1 MDKTLL
7 NVNDKI
13 IASDKAGEAL
23 LYRDRIATD
32 SGTLLTFDETESEIR
47 NIHSDQEYD
56 GTDLFFFAGGIK
68 LSKLY
73 SVEGNDFT
81 FSRSG
86 EATQTNK
93 NGTVTTVPAN
103 TPVINYLNGNLLGY
117 LSDIDQGG
125 RGVDVATA
133 SGLNITNY
141 STIEFEANFPPDYEL
156 VIAGLVTIPVDTFV
170 DNDELN
176 NAYATATWD
185 EATSSPDIVVV
196 NKNYAMRKIRL
207 ELTPTTKT
215 LFVNDVQVDSQT
227 GTYTW
232 QPITEIELGHFNG
245 EEQVEFEIKNLR
257 IK

>member
-32 SGTLLTFDETESEIR
+32 SGTLLTFDETE
-47 NIHSDQEYD
+47 
-56 GTDLFFFAGGIK
+56 
-68 LSKLY
+68 
-73 SVEGNDFT
+73 
-81 FSRSG
+81 
-86 EATQTNK
+86 
-93 NGTVTTVPAN
+93 
-103 TPVINYLNGNLLGY
+103 
-117 LSDIDQGG
+117 
-125 RGVDVATA
+125 
-133 SGLNITNY
+133 
-141 STIEFEANFPPDYEL
+141 
-156 VIAGLVTIPVDTFV
+156 
-170 DNDELN
+170 
-176 NAYATATWD
+176 AYATATWD